1 MLIRFALILALAAAP
16 AAVSARTILVFG
28 DSLSAGYGLSQ
39 AQSWPSLLEKRLREE
54 GFNYKVANASISGET
69 TTGGASRIEG
79 ALKAHQPEIVVLE
92 LGAND
97 GLRGQSIDVIRRNLE
112 TMIDASRRAKADV
125 LLVGMR
131 LPPNYGTAY
140 TEKFQ
145 RAYSDLARAKK
156 TALVPFLFEGFAEDA
171 RFFQPDRVH
180 PTSEAQSAM
189 LDTVWKG
196 LKPLLRQR

>member
-1 MLIRFALILALAAAP
+1 MLTLAALP
-16 AAVSARTILVFG
+16 AAARAATILVFG
-28 DSLSAGYGLSQ
+28 DSLSAGYGI
-39 AQSWPSLLEKRLREE
+39 AQDRAWAHLLEKRLRDE

-69 TTGGASRIEG
+69 TTGGASRIAG
-79 ALKAHQPEIVVLE
+79 ALTAHKPQIVVLE

-97 GLRGQSIDVIRRNLE
+97 GLRGQSVEVIKRNLDA
-112 TMIDASRRAKADV
+112 MIEASRRAKAEV

-145 RAYSDLARAKK
+145 QVYADLARSRK
-156 TALVPFLFEGFAEDA
+156 TAFVPFLFDGFAEDA
-171 RFFQPDRVH
+171 RMFQSDRVH
-180 PTSEAQSAM
+180 PTAEAQAIM

-196 LKPLLRQR
+196 LKPLLRK